1 LPDEKHNTP
10 VYFSINSKLINGS
23 PANAISTGP
32 IMPWSAR

>member
-1 LPDEKHNTP
+1 LPDEKHITL
-10 VYFSINSKLINGS
+10 VYLSISSKFINGS